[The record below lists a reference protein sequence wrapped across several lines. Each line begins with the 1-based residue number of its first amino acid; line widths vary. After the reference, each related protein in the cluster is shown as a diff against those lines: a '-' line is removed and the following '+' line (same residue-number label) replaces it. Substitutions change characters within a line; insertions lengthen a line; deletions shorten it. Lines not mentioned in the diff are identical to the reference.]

1 MQTGVGVKE
10 AKGKEPRRA
19 HVCRKESCMVGGLCH
34 HRAVC
39 GGQGRAVGSRLSLPS
54 PALQGIAD
62 CSNPWSLTLKFLKRG
77 LAEVVYSAHSDDA
90 QSINLKEEQREEEER
105 MKEVEKKEGVVL
117 CRSFEIC
124 VLQRLLVAMWVR
136 ASSEHGSPLA

>member
-10 AKGKEPRRA
+10 AKGKEPRKV

-90 QSINLKEEQREEEER
+90 QSSALHQSERGAKGGGRKDERGREER
-105 MKEVEKKEGVVL
+105 RGGFM
-117 CRSFEIC
+117 
-124 VLQRLLVAMWVR
+124 
-136 ASSEHGSPLA
+136 